1 MARRRS
7 KSWYISRLVRATG
20 IVKDEVVNVS
30 GGSADSDVAVIAEL
44 RRDADSEELQIQ
56 SIRTAIDSDY
66 ALFNAKI
73 AAFNGLTDS
82 DLTTVAK
89 LRSDVDSDSLKIQAL
104 ETTVNNLPTS
114 SGGVSLTEVTDSD
127 GREAISSPI
136 EGDIAIQY
144 GVGPGI
150 NTGVTHNFSGGTVLS
165 WSTPNFNNDRLN
177 LTNAT
182 LAAVAQPGDVLV
194 IESATVQRY
203 NSYWSV
209 NTWQTI
215 QSGTLIAAIHSV
227 SGSVLTMMIAT
238 QVRYPTGHTK
248 SLNTSVSD
256 YFGNASNP
264 RGSIPVSAAFASSND
279 ANVNGTTG
287 SQKLTGG
294 VATLYRMFKSDI
306 QSARETSA
314 RTNSVSDDE
323 SGNVNALD
331 HAEAKIWV
339 YQDSDDLTNSGWKNT
354 IASNDDITTLQARVD
369 SESAKVQTING
380 TVAALQNSINT
391 LGGVS
396 VTEVIDSDG
405 REGISSPKEGDI
417 AIQYGSYAGTYTGIS
432 HDFTVGG
439 NRSQLWSYTVY
450 ARSANSLTTSF
461 GNGRFQWSNS
471 TFDPVVQKGD
481 VIVVENGFAQT
492 TPGVNSG
499 GVNYNSGY
507 YGTFIFVCHTPQVGG
522 SAPYYNIQA
531 HGHVLSPSSIGF
543 VLNSSL
549 YSYFANAANPRGDV
563 PASAQVVT
571 SYMNSNNSS
580 ATQLLQGTVAKLYRF
595 FDPAT
600 YADGYDNNGTAD
612 PYNGSNDA
620 TINALPYN
628 QAKIYVYQDSDDL
641 TNRGWKNTIA
651 SNDDVIVLQ
660 ARADSESAKVQTIN
674 GTVAALQNTVNTLGG
689 VSLTEVTD
697 SDSREAISSPK
708 EGDIA
713 IQYGSSPGLNTG
725 VTYDFGGGSVLTF
738 DVPLQPSNYSSA
750 EMTLTNATFAAA
762 AQPGDVI
769 VVQNSTIRYY
779 IHPNYYNDQ
788 GTYNGTLIMAVLSVV
803 NSTTLK
809 VMFRNT
815 FNFPA
820 QSSSGYVNSDLYN
833 YFGNPANPRGDIPSN
848 ALVAGPTVG
857 NTFNY
862 WSSKQWIGG
871 VATLYR
877 MFDSTILS
885 AYGENPSGTPHVYND
900 DFTASV
906 TPLPYSKPEVYIYQD
921 SDDLTP
927 RGWKSPFISF
937 DSDQVVAIINENVV
951 LGSVDSDVAA
961 IAALRRDADSDSIAI
976 QSLRTSI
983 DSDYALFNAKF
994 ALLNG
999 LTDSDLTTVS
1009 NLRNDL
1015 DSESAEIRLVSSTIT
1030 ELRTNLD
1037 SESAE
1042 IRLLRRELDSDIANI
1057 PESTTNVTQRVY
1069 SFTSSQPT
1077 TTFSGNDDN
1086 GQTLSYSVGRIQ
1098 VYLNG
1103 LLLTE
1108 GALKDYTATN
1118 GTSVVLT
1125 EATDSDDI
1133 LTIAKFLGTPDDVI
1147 TNKYIYK
1154 VSPAGNH
1161 TPFDSE
1167 FTGVD
1172 ENGTTLSY
1180 TPGKIQVFLNGVL
1193 LQDSDDYIAN
1203 NGSTITLLTAPDSE
1217 DVLVVYRYLGTQ
1229 VAGFDSDQVVSIIN
1243 ENASTLPW
1251 VEKTS
1256 SVAVT
1261 AGQKIIV
1268 NTSTAV
1274 TLTLPASASLG
1285 DEIRIIDGTGT
1296 AATNNIT
1303 VARNGHNI
1311 MGAASDLTINLNASG
1326 IGLVYYNASRGW
1338 ILIEN

>member
-30 GGSADSDVAVIAEL
+30 GGSADSDVAAIAEL

-89 LRSDVDSDSLKIQAL
+89 LRNDVDSDSLKIQAL
-104 ETTVNNLPTS
+104 ETTVNNLPTP

-144 GVGPGI
+144 G
-150 NTGVTHNFSGGTVLS
+150 
-165 WSTPNFNNDRLN
+165 
-177 LTNAT
+177 
-182 LAAVAQPGDVLV
+182 
-194 IESATVQRY
+194 
-203 NSYWSV
+203 
-209 NTWQTI
+209 
-215 QSGTLIAAIHSV
+215 
-227 SGSVLTMMIAT
+227 
-238 QVRYPTGHTK
+238 
-248 SLNTSVSD
+248 
-256 YFGNASNP
+256 
-264 RGSIPVSAAFASSND
+264 
-279 ANVNGTTG
+279 
-287 SQKLTGG
+287 
-294 VATLYRMFKSDI
+294 
-306 QSARETSA
+306 
-314 RTNSVSDDE
+314 
-323 SGNVNALD
+323 
-331 HAEAKIWV
+331 
-339 YQDSDDLTNSGWKNT
+339 
-354 IASNDDITTLQARVD
+354 
-369 SESAKVQTING
+369 
-380 TVAALQNSINT
+380 
-391 LGGVS
+391 
-396 VTEVIDSDG
+396 
-405 REGISSPKEGDI
+405 
-417 AIQYGSYAGTYTGIS
+417 
-432 HDFTVGG
+432 
-439 NRSQLWSYTVY
+439 
-450 ARSANSLTTSF
+450 
-461 GNGRFQWSNS
+461 
-471 TFDPVVQKGD
+471 
-481 VIVVENGFAQT
+481 
-492 TPGVNSG
+492 
-499 GVNYNSGY
+499 
-507 YGTFIFVCHTPQVGG
+507 
-522 SAPYYNIQA
+522 
-531 HGHVLSPSSIGF
+531 
-543 VLNSSL
+543 
-549 YSYFANAANPRGDV
+549 
-563 PASAQVVT
+563 
-571 SYMNSNNSS
+571 
-580 ATQLLQGTVAKLYRF
+580 
-595 FDPAT
+595 
-600 YADGYDNNGTAD
+600 
-612 PYNGSNDA
+612 
-620 TINALPYN
+620 
-628 QAKIYVYQDSDDL
+628 
-641 TNRGWKNTIA
+641 
-651 SNDDVIVLQ
+651 
-660 ARADSESAKVQTIN
+660 
-674 GTVAALQNTVNTLGG
+674 
-689 VSLTEVTD
+689 
-697 SDSREAISSPK
+697 
-708 EGDIA
+708 
-713 IQYGSSPGLNTG
+713 SSPGLNTG
-725 VTYDFGGGSVLTF
+725 VTYDFAGGTVLSF
-738 DVPLQPSNYSSA
+738 DVPLSPSNYSSA

-779 IHPNYYNDQ
+779 VHPSYYNDQ

-900 DFTASV
+900 DFTGSV
-906 TPLPYSKPEVYIYQD
+906 TPLPYNQAKIYVYQDSDDLTNSGWKNTIASNDDVTTLQARVDSESAKVQTINGTVAALQNSINTLGGVSLTEVIDSDGREGISSPKEGDIAIQYSSYAGTYTGISHDFTVGGNRSQLWAYTVYSRSANSLTSSFGNGRFQWSNSTFDPVVQKGDVIVVENGFAQTTPGVNSGGVNYNSGYYGTFIFVCHTPQVGGSAPYYNIQAHGHVLSPSSIGFVLNSSLYSYFANAANPRGSVPASAQVVTSYMNSNNSSATQLLQGTVAKLYRFFDPATYADGYDNNGTADPYNGSNDATINALPYSKPEVYIYQD

-1015 DSESAEIRLVSSTIT
+1015 DSESV
-1030 ELRTNLD
+1030 
-1037 SESAE
+1037 E

-1133 LTIAKFLGTPDDVI
+1133 LTVAKFLGTPDDVI

-1193 LQDSDDYIAN
+1193 LQDSDDYTAN

-1229 VAGFDSDQVVSIIN
+1229 VAGFDSEQIVAIIN

-1268 NTSTAV
+1268 NTSTTV

-1296 AATNNIT
+1296 AGTNNIT

-1311 MGAASDLTINLNASG
+1311 LGAASDLTINLNASG